1 MIDTPSLAMAAVIL
15 AVMWAWAEFRL
26 ILAQGRAE
34 DREQM
39 LLNRIQARSSAE
51 YKAFQEVDEPKRP
64 VVRRDPVYQSHAV
77 APTVEPEVDVAD
89 AQIVFGRLGE

>member
-1 MIDTPSLAMAAVIL
+1 MTDAFLLVTIL
-15 AVMWAWAEFRL
+15 VVMWAWAEFRL

-64 VVRRDPVYQSHAV
+64 VVRRDPVYQSHTV
-77 APTVEPEVDVAD
+77 APAIEPEVDVAD
-89 AQIVFGRLGE
+89 AQIVFGRLGG

>member
-1 MIDTPSLAMAAVIL
+1 MTDAFLLVTIL
-15 AVMWAWAEFRL
+15 VVMWAWAEFRL

-39 LLNRIQARSSAE
+39 LLNRIQARSAAE
-51 YKAFQEVDEPKRP
+51 YKAFREVDEEPQRP

-77 APTVEPEVDVAD
+77 APTVEPEVDVAG